1 MYMQMDNIDQALQSD
16 IKKAIRCKYLLRS
29 GQ

>member
-1 MYMQMDNIDQALQSD
+1 MYMQMANIDQALQSD
-16 IKKAIRCKYLLRS
+16 IKKDIRCKYLLRS